1 MVATLAS
8 TRSTR
13 RKNFGSAT
21 PEINITPLVDVVL
34 VLLIIFMVIA
44 PALNEG
50 AQIELPKVATPDPKA
65 RDISPITVLVLND
78 GTTLVNDKPIVR
90 AELTSKLAEVHRDDP
105 NRSLLLKSD
114 EKTDYRLV
122 REVFAS
128 VQNVGFKGVLLKVT
142 ERRTA
147 GAKS

>member
-1 MVATLAS
+1 VV
-8 TRSTR
+8 
-13 RKNFGSAT
+13 

-50 AQIELPKVATPDPKA
+50 AAIELPKVTSPDPKA
-65 RDISPITVLVLND
+65 RDMSPITVLVLND
-78 GTTLVNDKPIVR
+78 GATFLNDKPVAR
-90 AELTSKLAEVHRDDP
+90 TELTSKLTEAHRDDP

-114 EKTDYRLV
+114 EKTQYRMV

-128 VQNVGFKGVLLKVT
+128 VQDVGFKGVLLKVT
-142 ERRTA
+142 EKRSA
-147 GAKS
+147 GTKS

>member
-1 MVATLAS
+1 MAVTLAS

-13 RKNFGSAT
+13 RSFGTAV

-50 AQIELPKVATPDPKA
+50 AQIELPKVTSPDPKA
-65 RDISPITVLVLND
+65 RDISPITVLILGD
-78 GTTLVNDKPIVR
+78 GNTLVNDKPVPR
-90 AELTSKLAEVHRDDP
+90 AELTARIAAAHSEDP
-105 NRSLLLKSD
+105 NRALLLKSD

-128 VQNVGFKGVLLKVT
+128 VQHVGFKGILLKVT
-142 ERRTA
+142 
-147 GAKS
+147 AKQVPNSKS